1 MTTRKTAASDS
12 PEVRERAVRLVLK
25 GGGEHPTQLPP
36 FGPSKAALPLRAH
49 IGHLD
54 GSSAFRKADVDL
66 RLPMD
71 REGWRADLWRGRLQR
86 R

>member
-36 FGPSKAALPLRAH
+36 FGPSKAALPFPAGPCPSGSRPCQTFGVVAHLPESGHSTLRH
-49 IGHLD
+49 
-54 GSSAFRKADVDL
+54 F
-66 RLPMD
+66 
-71 REGWRADLWRGRLQR
+71 
-86 R
+86 